1 MEQKPLTFG
10 QRLADKASATLGSWR
25 FLIIQTVVIAFWIC
39 LNSSMQVGK
48 RPDPYPFML
57 LNFFLSLQA
66 AYAAPMLLISANRQS
81 EIDRARAIEN
91 LELDHKD
98 HKILMAITEH
108 LDKHL
113 EKIERRRRW

>member
-25 FLIIQTVVIAFWIC
+25 FLIIQTVVIFFWISANC
-39 LNSSMQVGK
+39 VLPPNK
-48 RPDPYPFML
+48 KADPYPFIL
-57 LNFFLSLQA
+57 LNLFLSLQA
-66 AYAAPMLLISANRQS
+66 AYAAPMLLISANRQA

-91 LELDHKD
+91 LELDQGD

-113 EKIERRRRW
+113 DKIERRRKW